1 MAEVSG
7 NDLVMVI
14 QAVEEEIRRL
24 RSMSADE
31 MLLGDMVL
39 LEDYETTAARLEEA
53 YAEECKRVINLPPYA
68 KLVRRDDHEPS

>member
-31 MLLGDMVL
+31 MVLGDMVL
-39 LEDYETTAARLEEA
+39 LEDYETTAERLEEA

-68 KLVRRDDHEPS
+68 TLTRRGNY